1 MSAIIE
7 CKNLTHY
14 YGQRKIYEN
23 LSFEVP
29 QGRILGL
36 LGKNGTGKTGISVYC
51 WKVMFNISL

>member
-29 QGRILGL
+29 QRAYLGVV
-36 LGKNGTGKTGISVYC
+36 G
-51 WKVMFNISL
+51 

>member
-36 LGKNGTGKTGISVYC
+36 LGKMVQGNDTIIY
-51 WKVMFNISL
+51 

>member
-23 LSFEVP
+23 LSFSNVP
-29 QGRILGL
+29 QGRMLGVV
-36 LGKNGTGKTGISVYC
+36 G
-51 WKVMFNISL
+51 

>member
-23 LSFEVP
+23 LSF
-29 QGRILGL
+29 GSASRTYLGAI
-36 LGKNGTGKTGISVYC
+36 G
-51 WKVMFNISL
+51 